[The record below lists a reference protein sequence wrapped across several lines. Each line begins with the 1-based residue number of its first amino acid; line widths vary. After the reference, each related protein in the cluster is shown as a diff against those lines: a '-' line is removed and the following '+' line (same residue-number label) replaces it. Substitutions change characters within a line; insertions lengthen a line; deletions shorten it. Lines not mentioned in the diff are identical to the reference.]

1 MRYSFPR
8 KFILVR
14 MFMLGQAL
22 IVLDSPKLSRRGRF
36 DSFFADWAIGPDRL
50 SRRE

>member
-14 MFMLGQAL
+14 MFMLVEAL
-22 IVLDSPKLSRRGRF
+22 IVLDRPKLSRKARF
-36 DSFFADWAIGPDRL
+36 ESFFADWAIGPNRL